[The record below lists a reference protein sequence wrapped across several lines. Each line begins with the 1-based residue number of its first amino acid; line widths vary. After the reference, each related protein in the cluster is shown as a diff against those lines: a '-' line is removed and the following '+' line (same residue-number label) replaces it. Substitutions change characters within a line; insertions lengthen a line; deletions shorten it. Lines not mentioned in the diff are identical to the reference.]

1 MKTEHNFRVSN
12 VNISDLWLRYVH
24 TEEGC
29 KENGR
34 EQVNNIVNCSTAFLY
49 SS

>member
-12 VNISDLWLRYVH
+12 VNISDLWLPCVQ
-24 TEEGC
+24 TEGC
-29 KENGR
+29 EENDR
-34 EQVNNIVNCSTAFLY
+34 EQVNNIVDCLTASLY